1 MRPRATAA
9 LGNIRPAL
17 PALELGSTFS
27 KKGRCAFLFVLGRGA
42 ERKQRSLDEQ
52 AFIQACFQSLV
63 HRFDG
68 ELHAYWGVR
77 NDLLQDGL
85 SPRDQ
90 VGIRNDLVY
99 QADAIGFLCADDVS
113 GKNELQSPA
122 LPNQPG
128 KTLRAAIA
136 GHDSYFHFGS

>member
-52 AFIQACFQSLV
+52 AFFQACFQSLV

-90 VGIRNDLVY
+90 VGIGNDFVCH
-99 QADAIGFLCADDVS
+99 ADAISFLRADGVA
-113 GKNELQSPA
+113 GKNELKSSS
-122 LPNQPG
+122 LP
-128 KTLRAAIA
+128 
-136 GHDSYFHFGS
+136 D